1 MNREILT
8 AIGAVIVLIVW
19 TVVALYA
26 ALFSHEYT
34 AVKFV
39 TPVMLALSAY
49 LFGRGWELKRKNGDD
64 EKDDNKQN

>member
-1 MNREILT
+1 MKKESVTTIAALV
-8 AIGAVIVLIVW
+8 VISVW
-19 TVVALYA
+19 TIVALYA

-49 LFGRGWELKRKNGDD
+49 LFGRGWELRRKNGNGND
-64 EKDDNKQN
+64 EKK